1 MSRILHN
8 LSCIGVLKLF
18 DEVIDS
24 LRKLSGSLS
33 VLLGV
38 IPRPCKNHAQITSF
52 IQRTCTRLVFWF
64 HGVLY
69 TTGKH
74 SLVYILK

>member
-24 LRKLSGSLS
+24 LRKRSGSLS

-38 IPRPCKNHAQITSF
+38 IPRPCKNHAQITSSREPVHAWCF
-52 IQRTCTRLVFWF
+52 GFMVFCIRQAKIF
-64 HGVLY
+64 
-69 TTGKH
+69 
-74 SLVYILK
+74 